1 MIHSIN
7 ELAREIGIANRQN
20 DLKRL
25 RELEKTFVVSSKP
38 GDLPLVAPNI
48 SLDPK
53 KIDAGDLA
61 TESDRVLGIANALS
75 RAKRRISYFRS
86 KWSGIKR
93 PVIVSEGDSW
103 FQYPIKLDDVIDV
116 LMKDYQILSL
126 GAAGDL
132 LSDMAV
138 REEYATTIE
147 NENADILLLSGGG
160 NDMLHSGRLRDY
172 LFDYETGMD
181 EHQVLDRD
189 SWDLFLR
196 QLKNTYRSIFNSMTG
211 RFPHLQI
218 FFHGYDYAL
227 PREGG
232 TWLGGPLEE
241 RGIPKK
247 LWKNVVRILID
258 EFNEVGKSLAVE
270 FGSHITHVDCRGL
283 VGATPGKWFDELHPK
298 DEGYAKVAVK
308 FAEAIESRTSPDEEL
323 SLSEMAVTALGRNV
337 QPRPTEAPTLNSP
350 LPAAVAQQI
359 YSAVSSLS
367 RPSTNI
373 ISSET
378 SSLVL
383 SEAIIDAGKA
393 DVGPVLPDLPASL
406 CMAGTEKPVALT
418 KTAKADHAA
427 LKTVA
432 GSKICTVIHDVIHCI
447 LEDGSLATAT
457 IALPVED
464 TGAQPLGNQQ
474 LLSMSPC
481 SSLAAWHAH
490 LEKDPISIQ
499 SYRDFKQVRDEYESE
514 ESDERVSTRME
525 LHPQSDLFFQ
535 ERLIGKSNLEQVNF
549 LSRGQRAA
557 QTVGRIS
564 VFSQHDIP
572 IGTGSGFLV
581 GPGLLLT
588 NHHVLETLQQADS
601 GSYVLFDY
609 EYDADNRLKTT
620 ERFDLSSDLFFTDQ
634 DLDFT
639 FVAVAMTGSQ
649 GTDIREFGAMRLIEE
664 SGKALKGEPV
674 SILQHP
680 GGLPK
685 QIAIRDSTVVGRK
698 GDFIYYFADTN
709 SGSSGSPVVND
720 QWFPVALHHRSVPD
734 YFEPCKYV
742 ANRGIRVSSIYTKLR
757 AAANSGNKM
766 AERIVERLTQPVK
779 PPSQT
784 TTIAGSANSQHVTE
798 ALVEPFHE
806 LPYDNRKGYDQDFL
820 GSRVPMPM
828 VIDPDAIA
836 APRIDTTSPKFL
848 LKYEHFSLVMH
859 RERRLAIFTAAN
871 VDASAA
877 RKKPEAGKNYSR
889 KALGG
894 LRDNDREKWFMDPR
908 IAPSHQLPD
917 KFFQKDRQS
926 FDKGHVVMRAEVA
939 WGDSYDELRRANGDT
954 YHTTNCSPQVADF
967 NRAAFGFQGLWGQ
980 LENIVLA
987 AAKSERLSVFAGP
1000 ILSADDTEFKGQGMA
1015 GDITVK
1021 IPSSYWKVIFTQT
1034 DSGIESFAFILEQD
1048 LSGVDFDPDEFG
1060 VTNEWA
1066 TRRTTLA
1073 EIETK
1078 SGLLKFQPGLMAQP
1092 ASASF

>member
-1 MIHSIN
+1 MIHSIE
-7 ELAREIGIANRQN
+7 ELAREIGIANQQN

-25 RELEKTFVVSSKP
+25 RELEKTFVVSSEP
-38 GDLPLVAPNI
+38 SDLPLVAPTI
-48 SLDPK
+48 SLDAK
-53 KIDAGDLA
+53 KIDVGDFA
-61 TESDRVLGIANALS
+61 AESDRVLGIANALS
-75 RAKRRISYFRS
+75 RAKRRISYFRN
-86 KWSGIKR
+86 KWSGIRR
-93 PVIVSEGDSW
+93 PVVISEGDSW

-132 LSDMAV
+132 LSDLAV
-138 REEYATTIE
+138 REEYTRAIE

-181 EHQVLDRD
+181 EHQVLDRS
-189 SWDLFLR
+189 SWDTFLR
-196 QLKNTYRSIFNSMTG
+196 QLKNTYRGIFNSMTG
-211 RFPHLQI
+211 QFPHLQI

-241 RGIPKK
+241 RGVPKK
-247 LWKNVVRILID
+247 LWKNVIKILID
-258 EFNEVGKSLAVE
+258 EFNEVGKSLAGE

-308 FAEAIESRTSPDEEL
+308 FAEAIESRTNPDEEFL
-323 SLSEMAVTALGRNV
+323 SSEMAVIAPSRTVRSRSV
-337 QPRPTEAPTLNSP
+337 EAPTLNSP
-350 LPAAVAQQI
+350 LPEAVAPQV

-367 RPSTNI
+367 RPSTNVV
-373 ISSET
+373 SSET

-393 DVGPVLPDLPASL
+393 DVGPLLPDLPAAL
-406 CMAGTEKPVALT
+406 CVAGTEKPVALT
-418 KTAKADHAA
+418 KAA
-427 LKTVA
+427 EEDRDTLKTIA

-457 IALPVED
+457 IPLSAED
-464 TGAQPLGNQQ
+464 NAAQPMSNQQ
-474 LLSMSPC
+474 LLRMSPC

-490 LEKDPISIQ
+490 LEKDPVSIQ

-514 ESDERVSTRME
+514 ESGDRVSTRME

-535 ERLIGKSNLEQVNF
+535 ERIIGKSNLEQVNF

-557 QTVGRIS
+557 RTVGRIS

-581 GPGLLLT
+581 GSSLLLT
-588 NHHVLETLQQADS
+588 NHHVLKTLQQADS

-620 ERFDLSSDLFFTDQ
+620 ERFDLSSDLFFTDK

-639 FVAVAMTGSQ
+639 FVAVAKTGSR
-649 GTDIREFGAMRLIEE
+649 GTDIREFGAMRLIEK

-720 QWFPVALHHRSVPD
+720 QWFPVALHHRSVPN

-742 ANRGIRVSSIYTKLR
+742 ANRGIRISSIYTKLST
-757 AAANSGNKM
+757 AANAGDKM
-766 AERIVERLTQPVK
+766 AERIIERLEQPVK

-784 TTIAGSANSQHVTE
+784 TVIAGNSYSHHVTE

-859 RERRLAIFTAAN
+859 KERRLAIFTAAN
-871 VDASAA
+871 VDASTA

-908 IAPSHQLPD
+908 ISSAHQLPD

-926 FDKGHVVMRAEVA
+926 FDKGHIVMRAEVA

-987 AAKSERLSVFAGP
+987 AAKSEKLCVFAGP
-1000 ILSADDTEFKGQGMA
+1000 ILSEGDTEFRGKGLDGN
-1015 GDITVK
+1015 ILVK
-1021 IPSSYWKVIFTQT
+1021 IPSAYWKVIYATT
-1034 DSGIESFAFILEQD
+1034 DNGIESFAFILEQD
-1048 LSGVDFDPDEFG
+1048 LLAVDFGQDELDLSG
-1060 VTNEWA
+1060 DWV
-1066 TRRTTLA
+1066 TRRTTTD

-1078 SGLLKFQPGLMAQP
+1078 SGILKF
-1092 ASASF
+1092 

>member
-1 MIHSIN
+1 VINSIN
-7 ELAREIGIANRQN
+7 ELANEIGIANQQN

-25 RELEKTFVVSSKP
+25 KELEKAFIVSSEP
-38 GDLPLVAPNI
+38 SDRQLVAPNVT
-48 SLDPK
+48 LDPK
-53 KIDAGDLA
+53 KVDVGDFA
-61 TESDRVLGIANALS
+61 AESDQVLGIANALS
-75 RAKRRISYFRS
+75 RAKRRITYFRS

-93 PVIVSEGDSW
+93 PVIISEGDSW

-132 LSDMAV
+132 LADMSV
-138 REEYATTIE
+138 RAEYVEAIE

-172 LFDYETGMD
+172 LFNYETGMN
-181 EHQVLDRD
+181 EHQVFDRT
-189 SWDLFLR
+189 SWETFLR
-196 QLKNTYRSIFNSMTG
+196 QVKATYRGIFNSMTY
-211 RFPHLQI
+211 RFPRLQI

-227 PREGG
+227 PRDGG
-232 TWLGGPLEE
+232 TWLGGPLAE
-241 RGIPKK
+241 RGVPKK
-247 LWKNVVRILID
+247 LWKNVVKILID
-258 EFNEVGKSLAVE
+258 EFNEVGQSLASE
-270 FGSHITHVDCRGL
+270 FQSQVTHVDCRGL

-298 DEGYAKVAVK
+298 DDGYAKIAVK
-308 FAEAIESRTSPDEEL
+308 FAEAIESQTSHDGEFSFAESAVITPSRTL
-323 SLSEMAVTALGRNV
+323 
-337 QPRPTEAPTLNSP
+337 RPQGVEAPALTSP
-350 LPAAVAQQI
+350 LPEAVAHQV

-378 SSLVL
+378 SSQIM

-393 DVGPVLPDLPASL
+393 DVGPVLPGLPASL
-406 CMAGTEKPVALT
+406 DMRIAEDKSDSSEATETDIAKPVTGLVST
-418 KTAKADHAA
+418 SCTA
-427 LKTVA
+427 
-432 GSKICTVIHDVIHCI
+432 IHDIIHCI
-447 LEDGSLATAT
+447 LTDGSLPAST
-457 IALPVED
+457 ITLPTED
-464 TGAQPLGNQQ
+464 TFQPRTNEQ
-474 LLSMSPC
+474 LLRMSPC

-490 LEKDPISIQ
+490 LERDPISIQ

-514 ESDERVSTRME
+514 ESEDRISTRME

-535 ERLIGKSNLEQVNF
+535 ERIIGKSNLEQVNF

-557 QTVGRIS
+557 RTVGRIS

-588 NHHVLETLQQADS
+588 NHHVLETIQQADS
-601 GSYVLFDY
+601 GSYILFNY

-620 ERFDLSSDLFFTDQ
+620 ERFDFSSDLFFTDK

-639 FVAVAMTGSQ
+639 FVAVAMTGSG
-649 GTDIREFGAMRLIEE
+649 GTDIREFGALRLIEE

-680 GGLPK
+680 SGLPK

-698 GDFIYYFADTN
+698 GDFIYYYADTLG
-709 SGSSGSPVVND
+709 GSSGSPVLTD

-734 YFEPCKYV
+734 VYNPCKYV
-742 ANRGIRVSSIYTKLR
+742 ANRGIRISSIYARLR
-757 AAANSGNKM
+757 GAAYAGDEM
-766 AERIVERLTQPVK
+766 AESIIERLEQPVT
-779 PPSQT
+779 PPSQLT
-784 TTIAGSANSQHVTE
+784 TSVGSSTTSIVTE
-798 ALVEPFHE
+798 AMVEPFHE
-806 LPYDNRKGYDQDFL
+806 LPYDNRSGYDQDFL
-820 GSRVPMPM
+820 GSPVPMPM

-859 RERRLAIFTAAN
+859 KERRLAIFTAAN
-871 VDASAA
+871 VDSSAA
-877 RKKPEAGKNYSR
+877 KKKPEAGKEYGR
-889 KALGG
+889 KALAG
-894 LRDNDREKWFMDPR
+894 LGENDREKWFMDPR
-908 IAPSHQLPD
+908 ISSAHQLPD

-926 FDKGHVVMRAEVA
+926 FDRGHVVMRAEVA
-939 WGDSYDELRRANGDT
+939 WGESYDELRRANGDT
-954 YHTTNCSPQVADF
+954 YHTTNCSPQVKEF

-987 AAKSERLSVFAGP
+987 AAKSEKLCVFAGP
-1000 ILSADDTEFKGQGMA
+1000 ILSVGDTEFKGKGID
-1015 GDITVK
+1015 GDILVK
-1021 IPSSYWKVIFTQT
+1021 IPSSYWKVIFAKT

-1048 LSGVDFDPDEFG
+1048 LSGVEFDPDEFG
-1060 VTNEWA
+1060 VTGEWA
-1066 TRRTTLA
+1066 TRRTTID
-1073 EIETK
+1073 EIESK
-1078 SGLLKFQPGLMAQP
+1078 SGILKFG
-1092 ASASF
+1092 

>member
-1 MIHSIN
+1 MINSIN
-7 ELAREIGIANRQN
+7 ELANEIGNANQQN

-25 RELEKTFVVSSKP
+25 RELEKAFIVSAKP
-38 GDLPLVAPNI
+38 SDQQLVAPNI
-48 SLDPK
+48 TLDPK
-53 KIDAGDLA
+53 KVDVGDFA
-61 TESDRVLGIANALS
+61 AESDQVLGIANALS
-75 RAKRRISYFRS
+75 RAKRRIAYFRN

-93 PVIVSEGDSW
+93 PVIISEGDSW

-138 REEYATTIE
+138 REEYTQAIE
-147 NENADILLLSGGG
+147 NESADVLLLSGGG

-172 LFDYETGMD
+172 LFDYETGMG
-181 EHQVLDRD
+181 EHEVLNRV
-189 SWDLFLR
+189 SWETFLR
-196 QLKNTYRSIFNSMTG
+196 QLKTTYQGVFNSMTR

-232 TWLGGPLEE
+232 TWLGGPLAE
-241 RGIPKK
+241 RGVPKK
-247 LWKNVVRILID
+247 LWKNVVKILID
-258 EFNEVGKSLAVE
+258 EFNEVGQSLAGE
-270 FGSHITHVDCRGL
+270 FDSQVTHIDCRGL

-298 DEGYAKVAVK
+298 DEGYAKVAAK
-308 FAEAIESRTSPDEEL
+308 FAEGIESRTAPDGEFSFAE
-323 SLSEMAVTALGRNV
+323 SAAIVPSRNMRPGAV
-337 QPRPTEAPTLNSP
+337 EAPAFNSP
-350 LPAAVAQQI
+350 LPEAVAHQV
-359 YSAVSSLS
+359 YSTVSSLS

-378 SSLVL
+378 SSLIM

-393 DVGPVLPDLPASL
+393 DVGPVLPDLPTSL
-406 CMAGTEKPVALT
+406 RTTTKDKPVSPEAIADEDAKLPADT
-418 KTAKADHAA
+418 GAIDCTAIYNIID
-427 LKTVA
+427 
-432 GSKICTVIHDVIHCI
+432 CI
-447 LEDGSLATAT
+447 LTDGSLPSSS
-457 IALPVED
+457 ISLPTED
-464 TGAQPLGNQQ
+464 TAPQQATKEQ
-474 LLSMSPC
+474 LLKMSPC

-490 LEKDPISIQ
+490 LERDPISIQ

-514 ESDERVSTRME
+514 ESEDRVSTRME

-535 ERLIGKSNLEQVNF
+535 ERIIGKSNLEQVNF

-557 QTVGRIS
+557 RTVGRIS

-588 NHHVLETLQQADS
+588 NHHVLETIQQANS

-620 ERFDLSSDLFFTDQ
+620 ERFDLSSDLFFTDI

-639 FVAVAMTGSQ
+639 FVAVGMTGSR

-680 GGLPK
+680 SGLPK

-698 GDFIYYFADTN
+698 GDFIYYYADTLG
-709 SGSSGSPVVND
+709 GSSGSPVLSD

-734 YFEPCKYV
+734 VYKPCKYV
-742 ANRGIRVSSIYTKLR
+742 ANRGIRISSIYAKLR
-757 AAANSGNKM
+757 TSANAGDEM
-766 AERIVERLTQPVK
+766 AERIIARLEQPVT
-779 PPSQT
+779 PPSLLT
-784 TTIAGSANSQHVTE
+784 TSSSGSAPQTVTE

-806 LPYDNRKGYDQDFL
+806 LPYDNRTGYDQDFL
-820 GSRVPMPM
+820 GSPVPMPM

-836 APRIDTTSPKFL
+836 APRIDATSPKFL

-877 RKKPEAGKNYSR
+877 KKKPEAGKNYSR

-894 LRDNDREKWFMDPR
+894 LGRNDREKWFMDPR
-908 IAPSHQLPD
+908 ISPSHQLPD
-917 KFFQKDRQS
+917 KFFQKDRQA
-926 FDKGHVVMRAEVA
+926 FDKGHLTMRAEVA
-939 WGDSYDELRRANGDT
+939 WGDTYDELRRANGDT
-954 YHTTNCSPQVADF
+954 YHTTNCSPQVKDF
-967 NRAAFGFQGLWGQ
+967 NRAIFGIQGLWGQ

-987 AAKSERLSVFAGP
+987 AAKTEKLCVFAGP
-1000 ILSADDTEFKGQGMA
+1000 VLSTGDTEFKGKDLD
-1015 GDITVK
+1015 GDIQVK
-1021 IPSSYWKVIFTQT
+1021 IPSAYWKVIFAKT
-1034 DSGIESFAFILEQD
+1034 DNGVESFAFILEQD
-1048 LSGVDFDPDEFG
+1048 LSDVDFDPDEFG
-1060 VTNEWA
+1060 VTGEWA
-1066 TRRTTLA
+1066 TRRTTID

-1078 SGLLKFQPGLMAQP
+1078 SGMLKF
-1092 ASASF
+1092 